1 MACDAVVTISNTTA
15 HLAGA
20 LGRPTWVMVP
30 NGHARIWYWFRQ
42 RSDSP
47 WYPLVRVWRQQ
58 VGQSWADLVPAVA
71 SDIRAFLSQN
81 QFHP

>member
-1 MACDAVVTISNTTA
+1 MCACDAVVTVSNTTA

-30 NGHARIWYWFRQ
+30 HGHARIWYWFRD

-47 WYPLVRVWRQQ
+47 WYPRVRVHRQQ
-58 VGQSWADLVPAVA
+58 RGQPWSGLVAEMA
-71 SDIRAFLSQN
+71 LAIA
-81 QFHP
+81 